1 MVFDILSVILILAGL
16 LFFLGAAVGTARFP
30 DFYTRM
36 HAAGKGDTLSTIL
49 ITSGAAL
56 QVLSHFDL
64 AHWTSLLVAAKILSI
79 GAFIMLTS
87 PTSTHTLMK
96 AGYDDGLEPIS
107 KPGNRGVRDLGGPFL
122 KGAKPSPLAASAVE
136 QREVVEAPKK
146 KVATKKTAKKA
157 AAKKKTARK
166 KVAKKATSK
175 KKVATKKAATKKK
188 VTKKKQAKKKS
199 ATKKTVKKKVAKK
212 KTAKKKSTKKPDG

>member
-1 MVFDILSVILILAGL
+1 MLIDILSALLILAGL

-64 AHWTSLLVAAKILSI
+64 AHWASLLVAAKILSI

-96 AGYDDGLEPIS
+96 AGYDDGLVPIS
-107 KPGNRGVRDLGGPFL
+107 KPGRRGIRDLGGPFL
-122 KGAKPSPLAASAVE
+122 KGAKPSRPAAPAAPAVA
-136 QREVVEAPKK
+136 QREAAEAPE
-146 KVATKKTAKKA
+146 KTASKKKA
-157 AAKKKTARK
+157 ARKKAAKK
-166 KVAKKATSK
+166 
-175 KKVATKKAATKKK
+175 ATKKAAGKKK
-188 VTKKKQAKKKS
+188 KEVPKRKVAKKES

-212 KTAKKKSTKKPDG
+212 KTAKKKSTKKPKG

>member
-1 MVFDILSVILILAGL
+1 M
-16 LFFLGAAVGTARFP
+16 
-30 DFYTRM
+30 
-36 HAAGKGDTLSTIL
+36 
-49 ITSGAAL
+49 

-122 KGAKPSPLAASAVE
+122 KGANPSPVAVPAAAQKEGVEVPEKKLAS
-136 QREVVEAPKK
+136 
-146 KVATKKTAKKA
+146 KKTVT
-157 AAKKKTARK
+157 KKKTARK
-166 KVAKKATSK
+166 KVAKQATK
-175 KKVATKKAATKKK
+175 RAAGKKKAATKKAASVKTGAKKK
-188 VTKKKQAKKKS
+188 VAKKKQAKK
-199 ATKKTVKKKVAKK
+199 AAAKKTAAKKKVAKK
-212 KTAKKKSTKKPDG
+212 KTAKKKSTKKPEG

>member
-1 MVFDILSVILILAGL
+1 MLIDILSVILILAGL

-56 QVLSHFDL
+56 QVLSHFDM
-64 AHWTSLLVAAKILSI
+64 AHWTSVLVAAKILSI

-96 AGYDDGLEPIS
+96 AGYDDGLVPIS

-122 KGAKPSPLAASAVE
+122 KGANPSPVAAPAVA
-136 QREVVEAPKK
+136 QREVVEEPKK
-146 KVATKKTAKKA
+146 SARKA
-157 AAKKKTARK
+157 TARK
-166 KVAKKATSK
+166 KVARKTIKKAASK
-175 KKVATKKAATKKK
+175 KKVAATKKAAKKK
-188 VTKKKQAKKKS
+188 IVKGKQTKKS

-212 KTAKKKSTKKPDG
+212 KTAKKKSTKKPKG